1 MINTFAVLLVF
12 QTMGEGLAYAL
23 SLPVPGPVI
32 GMLLLFLYLILNSE
46 AVHRLAPTSLE
57 LLKHLSL
64 LFVPAG
70 VGIMV
75 HAQRIA
81 AELLPITVAL
91 VASTVVSIAVTAAV
105 VRWLQKPADP
115 EDDASGATLAPV
127 PATNPSH
134 SGITVAS
141 NTGSPRAMDGLS
153 GDDQPG
159 RTP

>member
-12 QTMGEGLAYAL
+12 QTLGEGLAYAL
-23 SLPVPGPVI
+23 ALPSPGPVI
-32 GMLLLFLYLILNSE
+32 GMLLLFLYLVLKSD
-46 AVHRLAPTSLE
+46 AVHQLAPTSLE

-81 AELLPITVAL
+81 AEWLPIVVAL

-105 VRWLQKPADP
+105 VRWLQKPVAGEPVADELIAERP
-115 EDDASGATLAPV
+115 AAPAEAAGVPASGTPPVERAP
-127 PATNPSH
+127 
-134 SGITVAS
+134 
-141 NTGSPRAMDGLS
+141 
-153 GDDQPG
+153 
-159 RTP
+159 